1 VSLVFGR
8 KAEMSSASYNK
19 GKSAAATVTSDS
31 ASSGSFVAGAA
42 GIGNTSWDNIFADD
56 DDENQ
61 DNEEEVNLITQTR
74 QTSNLQ

>member
-1 VSLVFGR
+1 MSECPGVQ
-8 KAEMSSASYNK
+8 MSSAASSTYNK
-19 GKSAAATVTSDS
+19 GKSAATTSDS

-61 DNEEEVNLITQTR
+61 ENDEEVK
-74 QTSNLQ
+74 